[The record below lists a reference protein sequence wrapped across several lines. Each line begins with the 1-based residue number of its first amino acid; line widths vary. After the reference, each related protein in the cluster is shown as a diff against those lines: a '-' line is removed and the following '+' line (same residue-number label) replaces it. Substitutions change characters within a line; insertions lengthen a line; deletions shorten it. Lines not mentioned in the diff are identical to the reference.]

1 MRESFVHGDDRIAQ
15 QHEIG
20 PETGLLGIGNEG
32 FSIMSAKSGSQVP
45 SGGEACDAYLP
56 IVNTPFGSVFPN
68 KLYGALCVLKGANAF
83 IFHDGIVGQTV
94 FHYKSRNSLFSQ
106 SLCNVVPL
114 MIDRQDAVSAA
125 RKDDNGFAGILF
137 FQRKIGNQL
146 RLTYLR
152 NTGYSIATG
161 FRNLLVSSFFTSRSR
176 AIVKINALLSV

>member
-83 IFHDGIVGQTV
+83 IFHDGIVGQRSEEHTSELQ
-94 FHYKSRNSLFSQ
+94 SRE
-106 SLCNVVPL
+106 
-114 MIDRQDAVSAA
+114 
-125 RKDDNGFAGILF
+125 
-137 FQRKIGNQL
+137 KIVC
-146 RLTYLR
+146 RL
-152 NTGYSIATG
+152 
-161 FRNLLVSSFFTSRSR
+161 LLE
-176 AIVKINALLSV
+176 